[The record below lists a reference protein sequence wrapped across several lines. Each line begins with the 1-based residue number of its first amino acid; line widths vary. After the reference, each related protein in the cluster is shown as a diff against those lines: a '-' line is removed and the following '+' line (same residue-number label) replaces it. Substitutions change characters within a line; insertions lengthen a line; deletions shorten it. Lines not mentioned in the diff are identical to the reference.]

1 MTRMQKSV
9 VAKRRTREAV
19 VGAAVLL
26 ASVAGG
32 GCGEDDFA
40 NRPRPAAT
48 IVVAATIS
56 DERVST
62 SPDRLAAGPI
72 DLIVSNQTGASHRVT
87 LRSRET
93 PRRGRPLRQST
104 GPINPGDTASLQA
117 RLDEGTYALAADAR
131 SIAPAEIDVRGR
143 RRSGRDRLLEP

>member
-1 MTRMQKSV
+1 MTGMHKPV
-9 VAKRRTREAV
+9 AAKRTMQ
-19 VGAAVLL
+19 GAAVAAAILL
-26 ASVAGG
+26 ASGAG

-40 NRPRPAAT
+40 NRPRPAPA
-48 IVVAATIS
+48 IVVAATIT

-72 DLIVSNQTGASHRVT
+72 DLIVSNQTRASHRVT
-87 LRSRET
+87 LRSEDT

-117 RLDEGTYALAADAR
+117 RLNEGTYALAADAR
-131 SIAPAEIDVRGR
+131 SIEPAEIDVRGR
-143 RRSGRDRLLEP
+143 RPSGRDRLLEP